1 MTSRRLAILV
11 AVAVVGG
18 AVVAGVGLATQGSPK
33 PRRVLQID
41 ETTGRV
47 GKVVLGETQ
56 DNVIGVLG
64 PPSPH
69 GGPPTPGGAVLLF
82 GRTQIQFKNGRVVSI
97 ATDDPTA
104 ETKKAVAIGQPI
116 SAARA
121 SYRKAADC
129 VPNSPDKTAK
139 HPHCRIK
146 VPSGWLLIAG
156 DPIKT
161 MTLSRMA

>member
-18 AVVAGVGLATQGSPK
+18 AVVAGVGLATQGSSK
-33 PRRVLQID
+33 PRRVLQVD
-41 ETTGRV
+41 EVSGRV
-47 GKVVLGETQ
+47 GRVVLGETGA
-56 DNVIGVLG
+56 NVTGVLG
-64 PPSPH
+64 RPRVA
-69 GGPPTPGGAVLLF
+69 PGGSFVYAHLTIGF
-82 GRTQIQFKNGRVVSI
+82 RAGRVTSI
-97 ATDDPTA
+97 ETDDPSA
-104 ETKKAVAIGQPI
+104 ETEKAVGVGQPI

-139 HPHCRIK
+139 HPHCRIE
-146 VPSGWLLIAG
+146 VPAGWLLIAG

-161 MTLSRMA
+161 MTLSRTR

>member
-11 AVAVVGG
+11 AVAVAGG
-18 AVVAGVGLATQGSPK
+18 AAVAGVGLATEGPPK

-41 ETTGRV
+41 EVSGSVGR
-47 GKVVLGETQ
+47 VVLGETRA
-56 DNVIGVLG
+56 NVVGALG
-64 PPSPH
+64 R
-69 GGPPTPGGAVLLF
+69 PGGELQNSFEYDHLEVEF
-82 GRTQIQFKNGRVVSI
+82 GRGRVESI
-97 ATDDPTA
+97 VTDDPAA
-104 ETKKAVAIGQPI
+104 ETEKAVGIGQPI

-146 VPSGWLLIAG
+146 VPAGWLLIIG

-161 MTLSRMA
+161 MTLSRAG